1 MRAEKDV
8 REAIAEEAEASHSLH
23 RKVGE
28 LLGLKLSIAS
38 EVDLV
43 DRLEKG
49 LAAGVVH
56 ALRTRAGLSDE
67 EIHQLIA
74 PRRTLN
80 RRHTEHQV
88 LSRDEADRVVR
99 VARIV
104 ARAQQVFGAKPVYAM
119 EWLRSAQRGFGD
131 RTPIQMLVSDSG
143 ARAVEELLIGI
154 GHGQF
159 G

>member
-1 MRAEKDV
+1 MRAEQAV

-23 RKVGE
+23 LKVGE
-28 LLGLKLSIAS
+28 LLGLKSSIAS
-38 EVDLV
+38 EIDLV

-49 LAAGVVH
+49 LPVGVVQ
-56 ALRTRAGLSDE
+56 ALRTRVGLSDE
-67 EIHQLIA
+67 EIYQLIA

-80 RRHTEHQV
+80 RREAERQA

-99 VARIV
+99 VARIA
-104 ARAQQVFGAKPVYAM
+104 ARAQRVFSAKPVYAL
-119 EWLRSAQRGFGD
+119 EWLRTAQRSLGD
-131 RTPIQMLVSDSG
+131 RTPIHVLVSDAG

-154 GHGQF
+154 EYGQF

>member
-8 REAIAEEAEASHSLH
+8 REAIAEEAEASYSLH

-49 LAAGVVH
+49 LPAGVVQ

-67 EIHQLIA
+67 EIYQLIA

-80 RRHTEHQV
+80 RREAERQV
-88 LSRDEADRVVR
+88 LSRDGASRV
-99 VARIV
+99 
-104 ARAQQVFGAKPVYAM
+104 G
-119 EWLRSAQRGFGD
+119 G
-131 RTPIQMLVSDSG
+131 
-143 ARAVEELLIGI
+143 
-154 GHGQF
+154 GHGT
-159 G
+159 

>member
-1 MRAEKDV
+1 MRAEQDV
-8 REAIAEEAEASHSLH
+8 RDAIAEEAATTHALH

-28 LLGLKLSIAS
+28 LLGLKSSIAS

-49 LAAGVVH
+49 LPAGVVQ
-56 ALRTRAGLSDE
+56 ALRTRTGLTDE
-67 EIHQLIA
+67 EIYQLIA

-80 RRHTEHQV
+80 RREAERQV
-88 LSRDEADRVVR
+88 LSRDEADRAVR
-99 VARIV
+99 VARIA
-104 ARAQQVFGAKPVYAM
+104 ARAQHVFSAKPAYAL
-119 EWLRSAQRGFGD
+119 EWLRTAQRSLGD
-131 RTPIQMLVSDSG
+131 RTPIQLLVSDAG

-154 GHGQF
+154 EYGQF

>member
-8 REAIAEEAEASHSLH
+8 REAIAEEAEASYSLH
-23 RKVGE
+23 RNVGE

-49 LAAGVVH
+49 LPAGVVQ

-67 EIHQLIA
+67 EIYQLIA

-80 RRHTEHQV
+80 RREAERQV

-99 VARIV
+99 VARIA
-104 ARAQQVFGAKPVYAM
+104 ARAQQVFSAKPVYAL
-119 EWLRSAQRGFGD
+119 EWLRTAQRALGD
-131 RTPIQMLVSDSG
+131 RTPIQLLVSDAG

-154 GHGQF
+154 EYGQF